1 MPSWQRLFL
10 DTNIFIIGDADKTSQ
25 ESVILEALGY
35 RNKTPMLKVEIILS
49 DELLDQIR
57 RVGKYLYGKDQ
68 AGQLISNIWHW
79 FDIFYVPSTVDWHE
93 EKLRLINTKVIPSED
108 IEIYLSAK
116 YGGANCF
123 VSGNRELMKAIA
135 DFECLT
141 TDDFINKYLK

>member
-35 RNKTPMLKVEIILS
+35 RNKTPILKVEIILS

-93 EKLRLINTKVIPSED
+93 EKLSNRAERLIKKLYVLD
-108 IEIYLSAK
+108 ISRNPNFYTA
-116 YGGANCF
+116 A
-123 VSGNRELMKAIA
+123 
-135 DFECLT
+135 
-141 TDDFINKYLK
+141 